1 METPKPVINPTPRT
15 VLVPQMG
22 GNVQLASL
30 MQQMVPSYY
39 ANGFEVA
46 VSGADV
52 CITLAQNNRQIGT
65 VNLSF
70 ISAKALGSSLSA
82 LIKELEE
89 KSQTK
94 IPSVEEVAKAMQ
106 IK

>member
-1 METPKPVINPTPRT
+1 METPKSAINPAQRT
-15 VLVPQMG
+15 VLIPQMG
-22 GNVQLASL
+22 GNVPLASL
-30 MQQMVPSYY
+30 MQQMVPAYY

-52 CITLAQNNRQIGT
+52 CLTLAQNNRQIST

-70 ISAKALGSSLSA
+70 ISAKALGASLSA

-94 IPSVEEVAKAMQ
+94 VPSIEEVAKAMQ